1 MCIYSLT
8 YPPGVGCKKPSL
20 SAKCAA
26 IYLCM
31 CGICETHT
39 FSPPIARALTY
50 ILIRKCARV
59 SYDIF
64 AHFLRIYTCIYNSKK
79 HINR

>member
-8 YPPGVGCKKPSL
+8 YPPEVGCKKPSL

-31 CGICETHT
+31 CGICVNTHILT
-39 FSPPIARALTY
+39 AHRACAN
-50 ILIRKCARV
+50 ILINKEVCKGVLRHFCTL
-59 SYDIF
+59 F
-64 AHFLRIYTCIYNSKK
+64 ACIYL
-79 HINR
+79 HL

>member
-8 YPPGVGCKKPSL
+8 YPPEVGCKKPSL

-31 CGICETHT
+31 CGICVNTHILT
-39 FSPPIARALTY
+39 AHRACANLH
-50 ILIRKCARV
+50 IIRKCARV
-59 SYDIF
+59 SYGIF
-64 AHFLRIYTCIYNSKK
+64 AHFLRVYTCIYNSKK